1 MVNRKSRPQVA
12 PTSAAFFAV
21 LGLVMGF
28 QGLSGQTADQDGLR
42 ARFEAMN
49 EAFDSGDAGAVADF
63 YAEGFVRLPPGEAAV
78 LTHDDLRA
86 GFEEFQAANEYSL
99 DEFLIRRVEVSGDLG
114 YTTATYTESLT
125 PKAGGATET
134 SSGRWAVM
142 WKREDGSWKVN
153 VEIWNLSPPD

>member
-1 MVNRKSRPQVA
+1 MTNQKHGPQNA
-12 PTSAAFFAV
+12 LRSAGFCAV
-21 LGLVMGF
+21 LGLLLGF
-28 QGLSGQTADQDGLR
+28 QGLTAQTAEQDGLR

-49 EAFDSGDAGAVADF
+49 EAFASGDAGAMADF

-78 LTHDDLRA
+78 FTHDDLRA

-99 DEFLIRRVEVSGDLG
+99 DEFQIRRVEVSGDLG
-114 YTTATYTESLT
+114 YTIATYTESWT

-153 VEIWNLSPPD
+153 AEIWNLSPPD